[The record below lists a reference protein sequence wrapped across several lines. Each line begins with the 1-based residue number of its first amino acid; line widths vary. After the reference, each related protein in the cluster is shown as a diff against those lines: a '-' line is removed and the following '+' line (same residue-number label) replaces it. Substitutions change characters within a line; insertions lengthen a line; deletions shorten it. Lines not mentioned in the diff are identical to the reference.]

1 MLTFHSERL
10 IYVPLTSEHVEDFF
24 KMESDPEVLKYYRR
38 DVVKNREESLNN
50 VLVYVKYAM
59 DHAGLGAWAVFAKDS
74 AEFVGIGVII
84 HLDKNPD
91 ASEHEIGYRLPQH
104 QWGKGYATEI
114 AKAFINYGFNQL
126 KLSELYGT
134 THPENA
140 VSQKV
145 LEKVGFEYAG
155 EGPYHGGSKVY
166 KLSRD

>member
-24 KMESDPEVLKYYRR
+24 KMESAPDVLKYYRR
-38 DVVKNREESLNN
+38 DVVKKREESLNN

-91 ASEHEIGYRLPQH
+91 ASEHEIGYRLPPSEEDFFKLYSWPVRYDFPIRSPQVFTRQMAKEVYPVFRH
-104 QWGKGYATEI
+104 MLESIGYCFAE
-114 AKAFINYGFNQL
+114 
-126 KLSELYGT
+126 E
-134 THPENA
+134 
-140 VSQKV
+140 
-145 LEKVGFEYAG
+145 
-155 EGPYHGGSKVY
+155 
-166 KLSRD
+166 